1 MIEAEMCAFNEIYN
15 RIDEFWRIDQAKKGN
30 YDVPTR
36 EESQHSTQSGS
47 QVSTVAS
54 DGTVL
59 PPEIALHLV
68 LVFFDVIMLNGESLI
83 RSGSVVLLQAES

>member
-1 MIEAEMCAFNEIYN
+1 MIEAEMCAFNEIYG

-30 YDVPTR
+30 YKVPTR
-36 EESQHSTQSGS
+36 EESQHSTQSS
-47 QVSTVAS
+47 QTSTVAS
-54 DGTVL
+54 DGTIL

-83 RSGSVVLLQAES
+83 RSQ